1 MVTLLKIAAL
11 SALTGALTTGVG
23 LVSNATAQLPVS
35 NPYPLAQTTTQR
47 TYQATA
53 SLQAMEQA
61 VHAQINQYR
70 ASRGLP
76 PLKLDSRISAQ
87 ARTHSQAMAIGR
99 VPFSHDGFQQRVK
112 TLARTIPY
120 AAAAENVSYSM
131 GYQDPATQA
140 VKGWLKSSGHL
151 KNIEGK
157 YGLTG
162 IGAARNAKGEVY
174 FTQIFMRQK

>member
-1 MVTLLKIAAL
+1 MTFTLLKIVAL
-11 SALTGALTTGVG
+11 SALTTGIG
-23 LVSNATAQLPVS
+23 LVSNATAQPPVT
-35 NPYPLAQTTTQR
+35 NPEPLYQIATQR

-53 SLQAMEQA
+53 SLQTMEQA

-76 PLKLDSRISAQ
+76 PLTLDSRISAQ

-99 VPFSHDGFQQRVK
+99 VPFSHNGFQQRVK
-112 TLARTIPY
+112 TIARTIPY
-120 AAAAENVSYSM
+120 ANAAENVSYSK

-140 VKGWLKSSGHL
+140 VKSWLKSPGHL

-162 IGAARNAKGEVY
+162 IGAAQNAKGEIY
-174 FTQIFMRQK
+174 FTQIFIRRK